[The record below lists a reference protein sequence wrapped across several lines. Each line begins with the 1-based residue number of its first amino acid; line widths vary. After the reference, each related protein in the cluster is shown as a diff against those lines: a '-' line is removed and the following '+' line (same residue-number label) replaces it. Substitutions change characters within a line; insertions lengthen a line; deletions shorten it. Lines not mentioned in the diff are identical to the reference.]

1 MSDISINVP
10 LLTALAVVSAIY
22 WPITLGLV
30 GVAIAGTIRS
40 GGSVRFVRAAIALAL
55 VTGWAVGLR
64 LLGE

>member
-10 LLTALAVVSAIY
+10 LLPALAVVSAIY

-30 GVAIAGTIRS
+30 GVAIAGTVRFS
-40 GGSVRFVRAAIALAL
+40 GSVRFVCAAIALAL
-55 VTGWAVGLR
+55 VAGWAVGLR